1 MLVSLYYF
9 QIFVL
14 YCEISSVLCL
24 FVRSV
29 LLVYQVKVYFTKM
42 GNIYTVGPNEA
53 LVVSGRHINIAI
65 IVVGITL
72 VNSLHGKGAELFQR
86 R

>member
-1 MLVSLYYF
+1 M
-9 QIFVL
+9 
-14 YCEISSVLCL
+14 
-24 FVRSV
+24 
-29 LLVYQVKVYFTKM
+29 YQVKVYFTKM

-65 IVVGITL
+65 VVGITL